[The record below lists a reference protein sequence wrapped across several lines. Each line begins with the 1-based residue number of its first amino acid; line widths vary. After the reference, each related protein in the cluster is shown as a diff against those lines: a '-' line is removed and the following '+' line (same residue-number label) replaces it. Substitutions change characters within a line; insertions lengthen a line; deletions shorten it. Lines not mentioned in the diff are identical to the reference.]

1 MMEEYELKQAKA
13 QCLSDIAKN
22 LSSYVNRLA
31 AIDNRLVAYIQ
42 DAISNDG
49 SHCNIY
55 EALGIRKFLR
65 LMDSYEINPRRT
77 QMVIRAIEGVWKNG
91 QHVKG
96 GLAFDTPRGNIHV
109 RLMPYQVWSLAGIY
123 AFSVD
128 VDMEREYHDGDE
140 LLPSEFVR
148 DGHVWDKRRMVTE
161 ADLFQTRKSGKTEF
175 GAAIDFV
182 EACFLGPLNAQ
193 ALICAGS
200 RDQAKIAFK
209 AVREFAYQIDPTC
222 LNRMGGKFLRVTADE
237 INWQPGQ
244 RRKGEIKVMSAGGKR
259 KDGLYASVVHVDEH
273 GQEGYVN
280 GRSNIQELADVCWGS
295 CGPRREKLLLHT
307 TTAGLVNEGPYKS
320 QIEVVEKTLLDE
332 LNYPL
337 GESHRTAHDYRFSFL
352 LRLDPWEVNYD
363 LDQLDNP
370 ELFKKVNRAIG
381 ITVQPT
387 WYKERLQA
395 ARLSDDTKKE
405 VKTKDFNLWEPNRVT
420 HWIKGDRIR
429 PLQTDKKIESCRYDE
444 GWQIYVGLDFSH
456 GDDLF
461 AITYLGVNYTRS
473 QTMTGRFFAD
483 MDAWVLE
490 ETMKQSPNRPLY
502 EQWIAEGWLH
512 VCPGEVFDSMLAINA
527 LVAKMYE
534 PNPTT
539 GLPDT
544 QRPRLNFVS
553 FGYDPAQNRAP
564 INQLTAWL
572 QTLFQARH
580 DLSPRDMSQVIE
592 RMVISVS
599 QTAMSLNPIIAQLED
614 LIKTSDQWIQ
624 FSNNPM
630 WPWQFGNCA
639 CEINNNDLRRII
651 KGGPIP
657 THKIDNVMG
666 LLDALWCFS
675 QTES

>member
-1 MMEEYELKQAKA
+1 MEENELRQAKA
-13 QCLSDIAKN
+13 QCLSDIARN
-22 LSSYVNRLA
+22 LPNYVNRLA

-49 SHCNIY
+49 SHANLY
-55 EALGIRKFLR
+55 ELLGIRKALR
-65 LMDSYEINPRRT
+65 LMDSYEVNAQRV
-77 QMVIRAIEGVWKNG
+77 QMVIRAIEGQWKNG
-91 QHVKG
+91 KHIKG
-96 GLAFDTPRGNIHV
+96 GLKFDTPRGNMHV
-109 RLMPYQVWSLAGIY
+109 RQMPYQVWCLFGIY
-123 AFSVD
+123 GFTVE
-128 VDMEREYHDGDE
+128 VDMERTYNEGDE

-148 DGHVWDKRRMVTE
+148 DGRVFDKRRLTTE
-161 ADLFQTRKSGKTEF
+161 ADLFQTRKSGKTEE
-175 GAAIDFV
+175 GAAVDFV

-209 AVREFAYQIDPTC
+209 AVKEFAYQIDPTC

-259 KDGLYASVVHVDEH
+259 KDGLYASVVHIDEH
-273 GQEGYVN
+273 GQEGYTN
-280 GRSNIQELADVCWGS
+280 GHSNIQELADVCVGS
-295 CGPRREKLLLHT
+295 MGPRREKLTLHT
-307 TTAGLVNEGPYKS
+307 TTAGLVSEGPYKS
-320 QIEVVEKTLLDE
+320 QLEVVEMTLLDE
-332 LNYPL
+332 LNFPL
-337 GESHRTAHDYRFSFL
+337 GQPHRTPNDYRFSFL
-352 LRLDPWEVNYD
+352 LRLDPWETNYD
-363 LDQLDNP
+363 LEQLDNP
-370 ELFKKVNRAIG
+370 ELFRKVNRSIG

-387 WYKERLQA
+387 WYKERLHA
-395 ARLSDDTKKE
+395 ARNSEDTRKE
-405 VKTKDFNLWEPNRVT
+405 VLTKDFNLWQTNRVQ
-420 HWIKGDRIR
+420 HWINGSRIR

-539 GLPDT
+539 RLPDT